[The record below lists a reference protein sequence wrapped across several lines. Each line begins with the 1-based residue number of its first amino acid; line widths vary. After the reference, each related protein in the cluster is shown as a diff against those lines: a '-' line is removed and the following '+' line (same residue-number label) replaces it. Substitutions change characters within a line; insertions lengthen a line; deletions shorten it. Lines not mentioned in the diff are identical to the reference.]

1 MAEGQGY
8 IGRAPGDSSVIIAR
22 QQFTSSGVTTEFT
35 FNAGYDPGYLDAYL
49 NGSRLAEGSDY
60 TATNGEVISLGTAA
74 QDGDILELVAYK
86 AFNATSVN
94 NATGNFDVG
103 SQLSVSGLT
112 TVVNIYATGIITA
125 SSGFSGIGTGVSI
138 NAAGGA
144 LQRVM
149 LANATSGVA
158 NTMANTGSL
167 YWNDNTSTLYA
178 TNVNISGTT
187 TTEDTQNVDSTGI
200 VTAGLGLRSTLG
212 GLVVTAGVST
222 FSAIVDANEEVQVG
236 SNIQL
241 GRAGII
247 TALGLDIS
255 TGGVDIDGQT
265 DLDELVVAGVATFS
279 AAAYPSVDVDGQ
291 ANLDEMA
298 VAGVST
304 FSAALISSD
313 LRTKNVAETSTILA
327 GNTCV
332 LTWGTNGNVA
342 ICTTPTGNVT
352 LVVNEIPVT
361 NFDNQSITFSAIV
374 ASSGTAR
381 TCTAV
386 LLNGVSKTIHW
397 AGGSLGE
404 ATSGVTTDMGYIV
417 QSFTGINTIG
427 SGSTAANYQVVG
439 VISGGYDA

>member
-1 MAEGQGY
+1 M
-8 IGRAPGDSSVIIAR
+8 
-22 QQFTSSGVTTEFT
+22 
-35 FNAGYDPGYLDAYL
+35 
-49 NGSRLAEGSDY
+49 
-60 TATNGEVISLGTAA
+60 
-74 QDGDILELVAYK
+74 
-86 AFNATSVN
+86 
-94 NATGNFDVG
+94 
-103 SQLSVSGLT
+103 
-112 TVVNIYATGIITA
+112 
-125 SSGFSGIGTGVSI
+125 
-138 NAAGGA
+138 
-144 LQRVM
+144 
-149 LANATSGVA
+149 
-158 NTMANTGSL
+158 
-167 YWNDNTSTLYA
+167 
-178 TNVNISGTT
+178 
-187 TTEDTQNVDSTGI
+187 
-200 VTAGLGLRSTLG
+200 
-212 GLVVTAGVST
+212 
-222 FSAIVDANEEVQVG
+222 
-236 SNIQL
+236 
-241 GRAGII
+241 
-247 TALGLDIS
+247 
-255 TGGVDIDGQT
+255 
-265 DLDELVVAGVATFS
+265 ATFS

-427 SGSTAANYQVVG
+427 SGSTAANYQVLG